1 MRLNCFIEQELV
13 GIGFTDVAI
22 TYYFLRTAI
31 DLIQAENRVAA
42 HRVAT
47 LFFVSGIIVK

>member
-13 GIGFTDVAI
+13 GIGFTDVANA
-22 TYYFLRTAI
+22 YYFLRTAI
-31 DLIQAENRVAA
+31 DLIQAENRVATRCA
-42 HRVAT
+42 AT